1 MSLCQ
6 VRAFGT
12 QVIFKH
18 NNAMVLSA
26 AVSSGLPPYEARV
39 MIAEKRKLFFFLFYF
54 QQLQIF
60 RALQGCLVGRCAE
73 GQEAE
78 VALSRRTLCRRA
90 ICHNCC
96 QV

>member
-39 MIAEKRKLFFFLFYF
+39 MIAEKRKLFFFLF
-54 QQLQIF
+54 
-60 RALQGCLVGRCAE
+60 R
-73 GQEAE
+73 
-78 VALSRRTLCRRA
+78 LC
-90 ICHNCC
+90 
-96 QV
+96 V